1 MKPDL
6 SSLLKLSLPKKIA
19 ILLGLQLAIGAAY
32 YYALLQPK
40 HIQIQG
46 KSAELEKLLIR
57 KEEQEAIASDLPRFR
72 DETARLQADLERVLN
87 QLPNRA
93 EIPNLMRAITE
104 VGEESGLEFVRFRP
118 ASEAPKEFY
127 AAVPV
132 ELEVIGGYHQIATFF
147 DRVGKLPRIVTISD
161 IDISELHN
169 KGGELTLSAKC
180 VATTYKFLEESE
192 RPKAADASATD
203 KGKGKGKGK
212 KKAGKKA

>member
-1 MKPDL
+1 MIRDYA
-6 SSLLKLSLPKKIA
+6 SLLKLSMPKKIG
-19 ILLGLQLAIGAAY
+19 ILLGLQLAIGVAY

-46 KSAELEKLLIR
+46 KSAELDKLLIR
-57 KEEQEAIASDLPRFR
+57 KEEQEAIANDLPRFR
-72 DETARLQADLERVLN
+72 EETARLQADLERVLN

-93 EIPNLMRAITE
+93 EIPNLMRAITDA
-104 VGEESGLEFVRFRP
+104 GEESGLEFVRFRP
-118 ASEAPKEFY
+118 GSEAPKEFY

-161 IDISELHN
+161 IDVSELKN

-192 RPKAADASATD
+192 RPKAADDAT
-203 KGKGKGKGK
+203 
-212 KKAGKKA
+212 AGKKGKNKGGKKAAKS